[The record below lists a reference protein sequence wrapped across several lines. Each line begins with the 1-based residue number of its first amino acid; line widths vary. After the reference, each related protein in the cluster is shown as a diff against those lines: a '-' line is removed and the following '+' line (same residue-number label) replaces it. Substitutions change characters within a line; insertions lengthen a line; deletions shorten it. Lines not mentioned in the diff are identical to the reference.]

1 MRLAAFRKRL
11 DIIKTKGANF
21 MIYDFSVYFKDE
33 LVSDVHIDTEKNET
47 SIKRYVLGPKQPFMC
62 DRQDIYYIY
71 DFLESRCFENGR
83 PDLPKILA
91 AHGLTENNPYEW
103 CRKTHGVMYNDFW
116 WIKFPG
122 ETIKWDDV
130 KVR

>member
-1 MRLAAFRKRL
+1 MSLFLMYTLTLKKMKHPLSVMYSDQSSHLCATGRIFTISMIFSNQDVSRMAAP
-11 DIIKTKGANF
+11 I
-21 MIYDFSVYFKDE
+21 
-33 LVSDVHIDTEKNET
+33 
-47 SIKRYVLGPKQPFMC
+47 
-62 DRQDIYYIY
+62 
-71 DFLESRCFENGR
+71 
-83 PDLPKILA
+83 KILA